1 MTKKSIEKSIQ
12 SLRNRRDNIK
22 SKISTTTLQKFNT
35 ILSYYED
42 RKISRKETADKLING
57 ILAKDDKELKKGL
70 KEYDKA
76 VAKYED
82 AKPIGERANVKQA
95 TKKAT
100 KARKQQA
107 ISVRLRKKTS
117 PEDLARASKV
127 ITRMARKETT
137 TKQKDLCY
145 SIYALLIREQV
156 RH

>member
-1 MTKKSIEKSIQ
+1 MTKKSVEKSIQ

-82 AKPIGERANVKQA
+82 AKAHR
-95 TKKAT
+95 
-100 KARKQQA
+100 
-107 ISVRLRKKTS
+107 
-117 PEDLARASKV
+117 
-127 ITRMARKETT
+127 
-137 TKQKDLCY
+137 
-145 SIYALLIREQV
+145 
-156 RH
+156 